1 MSDKLPSHFIDLVR
15 DALLKSFWRKPTL
28 RQFLRRHRVKEAFLA
43 TWAADETKREILDR
57 LFPKLETTDEG
68 QQVIKQIAV
77 SLSEQIAFP
86 DLKGWEDE
94 ALKLANAME
103 SVSNLKKYIQS
114 ARVDEGKERER
125 QAIKDAARK
134 VRAQNLAEA
143 TSIDA
148 LGKELTEL
156 VSLQGTQDGGYKFQ
170 DWFYKLTD
178 FFEVECRRPYVSGG
192 RQIDG
197 TITIEGTTYL
207 VELKFTSSQSGATD
221 IDSLLAKLSNVAD
234 NTMGLI
240 SMSGFSSVAITQA
253 SGKKTPLI
261 LLDASHVM
269 AVLHGGWKLGELVAR
284 LRRHVSQT
292 GDAYLSVGSLRSP
305 E

>member
-1 MSDKLPSHFIDLVR
+1 MSEKLPSHFVDLVR

-28 RQFLRRHRVKEAFLA
+28 RQFLLRHRVKEAFLA
-43 TWAADETKREILDR
+43 TWAPEETKRDILDR
-57 LFPKLETTDEG
+57 LFPKLETTDDG
-68 QQVIKQIAV
+68 RQVIKQIAV

-94 ALKLANAME
+94 ALKLANATE
-103 SVSNLKKYIQS
+103 AVNNLKKYVQS
-114 ARVDEGKERER
+114 VRADEGKERER
-125 QAIKDAARK
+125 QAIKEAARK
-134 VRAQNLAEA
+134 TRAQKLAE
-143 TSIDA
+143 TSSIEA
-148 LGKELTEL
+148 LGKQLAEL
-156 VSLQGTQDGGYKFQ
+156 VQLQGTQDGGYKFQ
-170 DWFYKLTD
+170 DWFYRLAD

-221 IDSLLAKLSNVAD
+221 VDSLLAKLSNVAD
-234 NTMGLI
+234 NTMGLMI

-261 LLDASHVM
+261 LVDASHVM
-269 AVLHGGWKLGELVAR
+269 AVLHGGWKLGELIAR

-292 GDAYLSVGSLRSP
+292 GDAFLSAGYLRS
-305 E
+305 

>member
-28 RQFLRRHRVKEAFLA
+28 RQFLLRHRVKETFLA

-103 SVSNLKKYIQS
+103 AVSNLKKYIQS
-114 ARVDEGKERER
+114 ARADEGKERER

-134 VRAQNLAEA
+134 ARTQKLAEA
-143 TSIDA
+143 SSIDA
-148 LGKELTEL
+148 LGKELAEL
-156 VSLQGTQDGGYKFQ
+156 APSQGTQDGGYKFQ
-170 DWFYKLTD
+170 DWFYRLTD
-178 FFEVECRRPYVSGG
+178 FSEVECRRPYVSGG

-207 VELKFTSSQSGATD
+207 VELKFTSSQSSATD

-234 NTMGLI
+234 NTMGLMI
-240 SMSGFSSVAITQA
+240 SMSGFSSVAVTQA

-261 LLDASHVM
+261 LLDAAHVM
-269 AVLHGGWKLGELVAR
+269 TILHGGWKLGELVSR

-292 GDAYLSVGSLRSP
+292 GEAYLPAINLAR
-305 E
+305 

>member
-1 MSDKLPSHFIDLVR
+1 MSEKLPSHFVDLVR

-28 RQFLRRHRVKEAFLA
+28 RQFLLRHRVKEAFLA
-43 TWAADETKREILDR
+43 TWAPEETKRDILDR
-57 LFPKLETTDEG
+57 LFPKLETTDDG
-68 QQVIKQIAV
+68 RQVIKQIAV

-94 ALKLANAME
+94 ALKLANATE
-103 SVSNLKKYIQS
+103 AVNNLKKYVQS
-114 ARVDEGKERER
+114 VRADEGKERER
-125 QAIKDAARK
+125 QAIKEAARK
-134 VRAQNLAEA
+134 TRAQKLAE
-143 TSIDA
+143 TSSIEA
-148 LGKELTEL
+148 LGKQLARL
-156 VSLQGTQDGGYKFQ
+156 VQLQGTQDGGYKFRIGS
-170 DWFYKLTD
+170 TD
-178 FFEVECRRPYVSGG
+178 SRIFEVECRRPYVSGG

-221 IDSLLAKLSNVAD
+221 VDSLLAKLSNVAD
-234 NTMGLI
+234 NTMGLMI

-261 LLDASHVM
+261 LVDASHVM
-269 AVLHGGWKLGELVAR
+269 AVLHGGWKLGELIAR

-292 GDAYLSVGSLRSP
+292 GDAFLSAGYLRS
-305 E
+305 